1 MALLKGTLDV
11 LVLKAL
17 SWGPMHGFE
26 ITSWLEER
34 SGGRIGVTDAALL
47 QALHRME
54 ERELLAAEW
63 GVTRNGRRARYYA
76 LTTAGRATRVPPAAG
91 VPATDSS
98 LAVKNRSHSQPVTY
112 SQAPMLKNGTR
123 PGTVVLA

>member
-11 LVLKAL
+11 LVLKTL
-17 SWGPMHGFE
+17 SWGAMHGFE

-47 QALHRME
+47 QALHRLE
-54 ERELLAAEW
+54 ERELIAAEW

-76 LTTAGRATRVPPAAG
+76 LTAAGRATLRAESAAL
-91 VPATDSS
+91 VDDAEALT
-98 LAVKNRSHSQPVTY
+98 AVLTARRAEP
-112 SQAPMLKNGTR
+112 
-123 PGTVVLA
+123 

>member
-11 LVLKAL
+11 LVLKTL

-47 QALHRME
+47 QALHRLE
-54 ERELLAAEW
+54 ERRLLSAEW

-76 LTTAGRATRVPPAAG
+76 LTTAGRATLHEESAAL
-91 VPATDSS
+91 VDDVQALT
-98 LAVKNRSHSQPVTY
+98 AVLTARRAEP
-112 SQAPMLKNGTR
+112 
-123 PGTVVLA
+123 

>member
-34 SGGRIGVTDAALL
+34 SGGRLNVGDAALL

-54 ERELLAAEW
+54 ERRLVAADW
-63 GVTRNGRRARYYA
+63 GITENGRRARYYR
-76 LTTAGRATRVPPAAG
+76 LTAAGRAALRAESEALVDHIDALTAILTARRA
-91 VPATDSS
+91 DS
-98 LAVKNRSHSQPVTY
+98 
-112 SQAPMLKNGTR
+112 
-123 PGTVVLA
+123 

>member
-26 ITSWLEER
+26 IISWLEER
-34 SGGRIGVTDAALL
+34 SDGRLSIVDAALL

-54 ERELLAAEW
+54 ERKLITAEW
-63 GVTRNGRRARYYA
+63 GVTKNDRRARYYGMTVAGRAHLRAESEALAESVDA
-76 LTTAGRATRVPPAAG
+76 LTTILGARRATR
-91 VPATDSS
+91 
-98 LAVKNRSHSQPVTY
+98 
-112 SQAPMLKNGTR
+112 
-123 PGTVVLA
+123 